1 MKRILFQL
9 LIVLS
14 ANTGFS
20 QIKNSITHC
29 AITFQIKNVGIS
41 TAGSIGGLMAN
52 VQFNPNDLPSS
63 NITASADVNTINTD
77 NDDRDSHLKSEDFFD
92 VAHFPQISLKSV
104 SFKHKSGT
112 RYQGTFNLTIKGKTK
127 LIELPFAYTDKGN
140 TAVFQGN
147 FKMNRLDFGI
157 GEGSMVLSNEVIVN
171 INAEISK

>member
-1 MKRILFQL
+1 MKKIFLVL
-9 LIVLS
+9 SIVLS
-14 ANTGFS
+14 ASSGFS
-20 QIKNSITHC
+20 QVKNAITHS

-41 TAGSIGGLMAN
+41 TAGSIGGLIAN

-63 NITASADVNTINTD
+63 NISASADVNTINTD

-127 LIELPFAYTDKGN
+127 LVELPFAYTDKGN
-140 TAVFQGN
+140 TVVFQGN
-147 FKMNRLDFGI
+147 FKMNRLDFGV
-157 GEGSMVLSNEVIVN
+157 GESSMVLSDEVAVN